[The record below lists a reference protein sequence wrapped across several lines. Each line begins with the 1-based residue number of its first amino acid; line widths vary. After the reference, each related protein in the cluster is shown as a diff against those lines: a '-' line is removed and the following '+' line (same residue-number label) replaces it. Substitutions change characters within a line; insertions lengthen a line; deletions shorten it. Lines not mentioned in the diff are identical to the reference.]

1 MFVMPWLRWPCWRWL
16 FCNCRSRQTLA
27 WPCCS
32 PWRSAQATQTV
43 CLQNGRR
50 TANINLAIKEKAGNI
65 TNMFTTTLL
74 GIAIVVFLCM
84 GYVFPAVVLGG
95 VVVAQLVS
103 LIFVSSL
110 LEKKM

>member
-1 MFVMPWLRWPCWRWL
+1 M
-16 FCNCRSRQTLA
+16 A

-32 PWRSAQATQTV
+32 PWRSARATQTV
-43 CLQNGRR
+43 CLPNGRAQDSEYQKHVMDER
-50 TANINLAIKEKAGNI
+50 NLAIKEKAGNI

>member
-1 MFVMPWLRWPCWRWL
+1 MAFGAGNTNRVPAKWAQDSEYQKHVMDER
-16 FCNCRSRQTLA
+16 
-27 WPCCS
+27 
-32 PWRSAQATQTV
+32 
-43 CLQNGRR
+43 
-50 TANINLAIKEKAGNI
+50 NLAIKEKAGNI

>member
-1 MFVMPWLRWPCWRWL
+1 
-16 FCNCRSRQTLA
+16 
-27 WPCCS
+27 
-32 PWRSAQATQTV
+32 
-43 CLQNGRR
+43 
-50 TANINLAIKEKAGNI
+50 
-65 TNMFTTTLL
+65 MFTTTLL
-74 GIAIVVFLCM
+74 GIAMVVFLCM

>member
-1 MFVMPWLRWPCWRWL
+1 MDER
-16 FCNCRSRQTLA
+16 
-27 WPCCS
+27 
-32 PWRSAQATQTV
+32 
-43 CLQNGRR
+43 
-50 TANINLAIKEKAGNI
+50 NLAIKEKAGNI